1 MAVRQ
6 HEIPGHWICLLS
18 KRKKTFMGCIFLFL
32 SRFNGGKNRQ
42 TRRVHCPR
50 RPAGASKQLVDN
62 KSTFQKYAQTRN
74 PKLIKMNKIK
84 EKKKKLNSIPRFS
97 FMFFFRHLL
106 LLILEFCLFRF
117 VRDVT
122 RQRPQNA
129 MPPTDQRLV
138 PISVKELAGGK
149 SRNISTSHKWN

>member
-1 MAVRQ
+1 
-6 HEIPGHWICLLS
+6 
-18 KRKKTFMGCIFLFL
+18 MGCTSSFFL

-50 RPAGASKQLVDN
+50 RPAGASKQLADN

-84 EKKKKLNSIPRFS
+84 EKKKMKFQSKILVFVL
-97 FMFFFRHLL
+97 FRHFL

-117 VRDVT
+117 VLSMTSRGNDHKT
-122 RQRPQNA
+122 PCH
-129 MPPTDQRLV
+129 PPTSASSLSQSNNWRGEN
-138 PISVKELAGGK
+138 PEIFPRRTNEIKTE
-149 SRNISTSHKWN
+149 N